1 MPTSAA
7 AIASLGPSISSSAD
21 GVSGSLS
28 GRPRERREVSIVALA
43 GEAEAEAEALQL
55 GLARARQRKPA
66 VGRMGGVVD
75 VERLAGAVARGH
87 ALDLEG
93 QDARDVGGAAQA
105 LGGEADVAEFDAAEV
120 AHQVVADHLRR
131 AAGLSAHDVRE
142 RAALGFVGPG
152 IDDAAEYPAA
162 VRHDPAGADDQGE
175 LQAV

>member
-21 GVSGSLS
+21 GFSGSP
-28 GRPRERREVSIVALA
+28 GERREMSIVALA

-55 GLARARQRKPA
+55 RLARARQREAA

-93 QDARDVGGAAQA
+93 EDAGDFRGA
-105 LGGEADVAEFDAAEV
+105 LE
-120 AHQVVADHLRR
+120 
-131 AAGLSAHDVRE
+131 
-142 RAALGFVGPG
+142 
-152 IDDAAEYPAA
+152 
-162 VRHDPAGADDQGE
+162 
-175 LQAV
+175 